1 MRYLKLLA
9 IFWQTSL
16 AARMEYR
23 TAFVLAF
30 LEAGLEAAGKLFGVY
45 LFYANGFDLGGWR
58 WQEALLVLGL
68 ASLIDSFF
76 IGVFNPN
83 LRRISEMVQDGTLD
97 FVLLKPVS
105 SQFWMSVQSFAA
117 VGLPFLLVSLGLI
130 AYAGAAAGLDAGGW
144 LRLGLGAAAGLLLA
158 YAVAFLFA
166 TTSIWF
172 VKVFNVVYFLSA
184 VVWTGQYP
192 LQAYSRPFRLFMTF
206 VLPVYFMTT
215 APAEVALKRLPVAW
229 LWVIFAV
236 ALAALA
242 LSRAFWRFALR
253 FYASASS

>member
-1 MRYLKLLA
+1 MRYVKLLFL
-9 IFWQTSL
+9 FWQTSL

-23 TAFVLAF
+23 AAFTAAFVEAL
-30 LEAGLEAAGKLFGVY
+30 LEAGGKLFGVY
-45 LFYANGFDLGGWR
+45 LFYSNGFDLGGWR
-58 WQEALLVLGL
+58 WQEAMLVLGL
-68 ASLIDSFF
+68 ASLLDSFF

-105 SQFWMSVQSFAA
+105 SQFWLSVQQFAA
-117 VGLPFLLVSLGLI
+117 EGVPFLLVSLGLLG
-130 AYAGAAAGLDAGGW
+130 YAGAACGLDAAGW
-144 LRLGLGAAAGLLLA
+144 LRLGLGAGAALLLA

-172 VKVFNVVYFLSA
+172 VKIFNVVYFLNTI
-184 VVWTGQYP
+184 VWTGQYP
-192 LQAYSRPFRLFMTF
+192 VQAYSRPFRLFMTF

-215 APAEVALKRLPVAW
+215 APAEVALGRVSGRFLPV
-229 LWVIFAV
+229 VFAV
-236 ALAALA
+236 ALVVLQ

-253 FYASASS
+253 SYASASS

>member
-1 MRYLKLLA
+1 MRYLRLLFT
-9 IFWQTSL
+9 FWQTSL

-23 TAFVLAF
+23 TAFVTAF
-30 LEAGLEAAGKLFGVY
+30 LEAGLEAAGKVFGVY
-45 LFYANGFDLGGWR
+45 LFYASGYDLGGWR

-83 LRRISEMVQDGTLD
+83 LRRISEMVQQGTLD

-105 SQFWMSVQSFAA
+105 SQFWMSTQEFAA

-130 AYAGAAAGLDAGGW
+130 AYAAAAVGLSAGGW
-144 LRLGLGAAAGLLLA
+144 LLLALGAAAALLLA

-172 VKVFNVVYFLSA
+172 VKVFNVVYFLNTI
-184 VVWTGQYP
+184 VWTGQYP
-192 LQAYSRPFRLFMTF
+192 VQAYSRPFRLFMTF

-215 APAEVALKRLPVAW
+215 APAEVALARLGPGW
-229 LWVIFAV
+229 LVVLFAV
-236 ALAALA
+236 ALAALL

>member
-1 MRYLKLLA
+1 VRYLKLLA
-9 IFWQTSL
+9 LFWQTSL

-23 TAFVLAF
+23 TAFALAF

-58 WQEALLVLGL
+58 WQEALVVLGL
-68 ASLIDSFF
+68 ASLLDAFF

-105 SQFWMSVQSFAA
+105 SQFWVSVQQFAA
-117 VGLPFLLVSLGLI
+117 EGVPFVLVSLGLLG
-130 AYAGAAAGLDAGGW
+130 YAGAVAGLDAAGW
-144 LRLGLGAAAGLLLA
+144 LRLGLGAAAALLLA

-172 VKVFNVVYFLSA
+172 VKIFNVVYFLNTI
-184 VVWTGQYP
+184 VWTGQYP
-192 LQAYSRPFRLFMTF
+192 VQAYSRPFRLFMTF

-215 APAEVALKRLPVAW
+215 APAEAALARLPASW
-229 LWVIFAV
+229 LLVVFAV
-236 ALAALA
+236 AGGVLV

>member
-1 MRYLKLLA
+1 MRYLKLLTL
-9 IFWQTSL
+9 FWQTSL

-23 TAFVLAF
+23 TAFALAF

-58 WQEALLVLGL
+58 WQEALVVLGL
-68 ASLIDSFF
+68 ASLLDAFF

-97 FVLLKPVS
+97 FVLLKPAS
-105 SQFWMSVQSFAA
+105 SQFWVSVQQFAA
-117 VGLPFLLVSLGLI
+117 EGVPFVLMSLGLLG
-130 AYAGAAAGLDAGGW
+130 YAGAVAGLDAAGW
-144 LRLGLGAAAGLLLA
+144 LRLGLGAAAALLLA

-172 VKVFNVVYFLSA
+172 VKIFNVVYFLNTI
-184 VVWTGQYP
+184 VWTGQYP
-192 LQAYSRPFRLFMTF
+192 VQAYSRPFRLFMTF

-215 APAEVALKRLPVAW
+215 APAEVALARLPASW
-229 LWVIFAV
+229 LLVVFAV
-236 ALAALA
+236 AGGVLV